1 MFQTNKIA
9 ILLATYNGEKY
20 LKYQIDSI
28 LSQSYTDWELFI
40 HDDGSKD
47 GTEKIIDN
55 FCDKHP
61 TKIHKIE
68 GSSTGC
74 ARNNF
79 FFLLRSVEAPFY
91 MFCDQDDVW
100 LEKKVE
106 NTYSEM
112 KKLDDKKPNIVFTEL
127 KVVDSDLNVI
137 SESMSKYQ
145 KLDCHNTSVNRI
157 LIQNVCTGCTMM
169 INRTLR
175 DEMIKAESIDNI
187 IMHDWWAALI
197 ASEFGNLHFI
207 DEPQI
212 LYRQHGDNSVG
223 AKNFGIKYIFSKFY
237 KKEEIKKSL
246 KDTEKQS
253 KFFSETYR
261 LNDCHLISQY
271 GNLHNLNKI
280 RHLYFYLSNNVLK
293 NSFTRNIGL
302 FIWG

>member
-47 GTEKIIDN
+47 GTEKIIDD
-55 FCDKHP
+55 FCAKYP
-61 TKIHKIE
+61 TQIHKIQ
-68 GSSTGC
+68 GASTGC

-79 FFLLRSVEAPFY
+79 FFLLRSVEAPIY

-100 LEKKVE
+100 LEKKIE

-112 KKLDDKKPNIVFTEL
+112 IKFDDKKPNIVFTEL

-145 KLDCHNTSVNRI
+145 KLNCHNTSVNRL
-157 LIQNVCTGCTMM
+157 LIQNICTGCTMM
-169 INRTLR
+169 INRILR
-175 DEMIKAESIDNI
+175 DDMIKATDLNNI

-197 ASEFGNLHFI
+197 AAELGNIHFI
-207 DEPQI
+207 NEPQI
-212 LYRQHGDNSVG
+212 LYRQHSDNSVG
-223 AKNFGIKYIFSKFY
+223 AKSFGIKYIFSKLN
-237 KKEEIKKSL
+237 KKDEIKQSL
-246 KDTEKQS
+246 KDTEKQALLFTILFKTNNNNLINLYSDLYHYS
-253 KFFSETYR
+253 KIKK
-261 LNDCHLISQY
+261 ISFY
-271 GNLHNLNKI
+271 VKNKVTKNGFI
-280 RHLYFYLSNNVLK
+280 RNV
-293 NSFTRNIGL
+293 GL
-302 FIWG
+302 FLFC